1 MMGMKI
7 AAVMAMLLLFVM
19 GGFYAYYQDTQ
30 KRMSV
35 LIENNAKLETGIKM
49 NEEAI
54 ASLNSSIASSNAEV
68 MRVNKAFSEARAQN
82 RELTDRLAKHEIGM
96 LAASKPGLVENIIN
110 GASDKALRC
119 FEIMSGSSLT
129 EEEKGAKD
137 AKSFN
142 SECPWLWPSTP

>member
-54 ASLNSSIASSNAEV
+54 ASLNSSIASSNAEL

-96 LAASKPGLVENIIN
+96 LAANKPGLVENIIN

-119 FEIMSGSSLT
+119 FEIMSGSPLT